1 MGEPEVKRTEWNMAM
16 AYYMRVSELLDR
28 CTEYALDENGREW
41 YKALLRVLTEAR
53 PKLTDKEKDEVRKL
67 LPELADA
74 FKKLPRGRS
83 MNPDLYSMLSDFEDR
98 LRELMEKHDML
109 IPNKEEVTRF

>member
-1 MGEPEVKRTEWNMAM
+1 MADEGKKTEWNMAM

-41 YKALLRVLTEAR
+41 YKTLLRVLTEAR
-53 PKLTDKEKDEVRKL
+53 PKLTEKEKNEVKEL
-67 LPELADA
+67 LPGLVDA
-74 FKKLPRGRS
+74 FKTLPRGKH
-83 MNPDLYSMLSDFEDR
+83 MNTDLYDSLNNFEDI

-109 IPNKEEVTRF
+109 IPNKDEVTKF